1 MARLE
6 ETVPEIS
13 IKVPPSATTVLVNV
27 TKGSLPAT
35 SFSEVLTEK
44 SNPFEVNVR
53 DVFSSLEVAEA
64 HG

>member
-1 MARLE
+1 MPRLE

-44 SNPFEVNVR
+44 SNPFEVNVNTPPPP
-53 DVFSSLEVAEA
+53 
-64 HG
+64 